1 VTLLSP
7 ASLVSDLFSG
17 AFAGAASRSLP
28 PRRIGAEVEFIPVEV
43 GSGRRLAIDGKD
55 ELSTLPL
62 LRRFGRE
69 QGWIEGLTPKGTPCF
84 TIPTG
89 GNITYEPGGQ
99 LEFSSPA
106 CLTASS
112 LLAVL
117 RSVVLPLR
125 AAAAAEGI
133 DLLAVGIDPTSS
145 IQSAPLLIQAKRYQL
160 MADYFETL
168 GSSGARMMR
177 QTASFQINLDFD
189 DEPWLRW
196 RVLNAMAPF
205 VTAIFA
211 NSPIYAQQ
219 PTGHQSTRAAVWRT
233 VDPSRTGLAFGEPN
247 PVETYRDFALN
258 APAMLFPPVAGEY
271 RSFAHWLTLADPSA
285 DEWHDH
291 LSTLFPEVR
300 PRGHL
305 ELRSADTLPPAWF
318 AAPVALTAGV
328 LYHSAALRAADALL
342 GTPDPALLE
351 RAGRWGLH
359 DPRIHE
365 VAADLFQIALKGCR
379 VMGEGYFHPADLE
392 QAQAYFDLYTR
403 RGRAPADD
411 ILDAAIA
418 A

>member
-1 VTLLSP
+1 
-7 ASLVSDLFSG
+7 
-17 AFAGAASRSLP
+17 
-28 PRRIGAEVEFIPVEV
+28 
-43 GSGRRLAIDGKD
+43 
-55 ELSTLPL
+55 
-62 LRRFGRE
+62 
-69 QGWIEGLTPKGTPCF
+69 
-84 TIPTG
+84 
-89 GNITYEPGGQ
+89 
-99 LEFSSPA
+99 
-106 CLTASS
+106 
-112 LLAVL
+112 
-117 RSVVLPLR
+117 VLPLR

-271 RSFAHWLTLADPSA
+271 QSFAHWLTLADPSA

-392 QAQAYFDLYTR
+392 QAQAYFDL
-403 RGRAPADD
+403 
-411 ILDAAIA
+411 
-418 A
+418 